1 MADYHDILNEYIA
14 LRNQGISAKQSWS
27 QLWPKI
33 EIHPVRMREQISDA
47 IRNYESGNPG
57 SRIKRLKRTTSELPP
72 AEDATSPRPPTPT
85 DNSQTMILCENCGKQ
100 NRNSEV
106 ICVHCG
112 AMLKDNKQSA
122 STRQLHTEDHQ
133 PEQFEANGTL
143 MLYVRHTGDMIKVR
157 PQNSQHELVVGRA
170 DANNIVKPD
179 IDLSSFGATEM
190 GVSRLH
196 MSLGYDAGLQ
206 RVIIADMGSANGLF
220 INGQR
225 LAVKEERVLRDG
237 DQIRLGQLV
246 LDVAYRHAPE

>member
-1 MADYHDILNEYIA
+1 MVDYHDILNEYIA
-14 LRNQGISAKQSWS
+14 LRNQGVSAKQSWS

-33 EIHPVRMREQISDA
+33 EGHPVRIREQISDA
-47 IRNYESGNPG
+47 VRNYESGNAG
-57 SRIKRLKRTTSELPP
+57 TRIKRLKRTTSELPP
-72 AEDATSPRPPTPT
+72 IVDDATTPKPPK
-85 DNSQTMILCENCGKQ
+85 MLLCENCGKQ
-100 NRNSEV
+100 NREGEV

-112 AMLKDNKQSA
+112 NMLKDNSQSA
-122 STRQLHTEDHQ
+122 STRQLHMEDHQ

-143 MLYVRHTGDMIKVR
+143 MLHVRHTGDMIKVR
-157 PQNSQHELVVGRA
+157 PQNAQHELVVGRA

-179 IDLSSFGATEM
+179 IDLSAFGATKM

-196 MSLGYDAGLQ
+196 MSLAYDGDMQ

-237 DQIRLGQLV
+237 DQIRLGQLM